1 MTEDER
7 LAQEYL
13 TRLQESVG
21 RGEISLTE
29 YDRLADL
36 ALSNI
41 PASSQVAHA
50 ELARR
55 SAGTPMVSGDPTG
68 DATGTDG
75 KKNALDLAMKSLFVL
90 WFIAVAI
97 NLAVWLGVCLT
108 VGKIYYFW
116 PMWVILPGI
125 IFPAIRW
132 LREYL

>member
-1 MTEDER
+1 MTPG
-7 LAQEYL
+7 YL
-13 TRLQESVG
+13 TGGYTR
-21 RGEISLTE
+21 TE
-29 YDRLADL
+29 
-36 ALSNI
+36 
-41 PASSQVAHA
+41 
-50 ELARR
+50 
-55 SAGTPMVSGDPTG
+55 
-68 DATGTDG
+68 G
-75 KKNALDLAMKSLFVL
+75 KKSALDLAMKSLLVL

>member
-55 SAGTPMVSGDPTG
+55 SAGTPMIPGDSTS
-68 DATGTDG
+68 TDE
-75 KKNALDLAMKSLFVL
+75 KKSALDLAMKSLFVL

-108 VGKIYYFW
+108 VGKIYYFC